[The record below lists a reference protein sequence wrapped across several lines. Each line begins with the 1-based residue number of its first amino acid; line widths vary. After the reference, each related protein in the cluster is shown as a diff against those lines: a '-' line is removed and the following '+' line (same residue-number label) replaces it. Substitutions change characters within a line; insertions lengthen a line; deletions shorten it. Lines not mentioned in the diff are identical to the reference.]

1 MKRKAAVEIK
11 REDLT
16 DRQFGK
22 LTVKK
27 YIGNGKWL
35 CQCECE
41 KFTEVLAAN
50 LKKGHTTSCGCARGT
65 GIVGRQ
71 FGKLKVIEQLPDR
84 KYLCECECGNTAI
97 RVYGSLVSKR
107 TVECDN
113 CAKISQAN
121 AVREKLFKDGTQ
133 PSRIELNKLPTKA
146 NKSGIVGV
154 NWDKSRGKW
163 QASLRFKGHKYNLG
177 RFEKI
182 EDAMAARK
190 AAEIEIFG
198 KYIENNK

>member
-1 MKRKAAVEIK
+1 MIKIK

-27 YIGNGKWL
+27 YTDNGKWL
-35 CQCECE
+35 CECECG
-41 KFTEVLAAN
+41 KFTEVFAAN
-50 LKKGHTTSCGCARGT
+50 LKRGHTTSCGCARGT
-65 GIVGRQ
+65 GLIGRQ
-71 FGKLKVIEQLPDR
+71 FGKLKVIEQLPDG
-84 KYLCECECGNTAI
+84 KYLCECECGKTAT
-97 RVYGSLVSKR
+97 RVYGSLVSKGS
-107 TVECDN
+107 VACDN

-121 AVREKLFKDGTQ
+121 AVREKNFKDGTQ
-133 PSRIELNKLPTKA
+133 PCAIKLDKSPSTA
-146 NKSGIVGV
+146 NKSGVVGV

-182 EDAMAARK
+182 EDAIEARK
-190 AAEIEIFG
+190 TAEIEIFG